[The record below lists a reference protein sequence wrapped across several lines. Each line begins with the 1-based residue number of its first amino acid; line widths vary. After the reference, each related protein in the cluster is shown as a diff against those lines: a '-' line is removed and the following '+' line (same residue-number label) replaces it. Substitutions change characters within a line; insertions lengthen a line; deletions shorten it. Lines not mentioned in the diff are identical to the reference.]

1 MANPLTGDYEAVV
14 QLAIWQINAVL
25 GALHEN
31 ADENAP
37 LKLLHS
43 TTTRVGDPRR
53 IPPDVGAFGGWVAA
67 YQKAGPGQGLGALQT
82 ELTAT
87 APPGIAQKFSD
98 AFVGLTQGWV
108 VVGPPGVVRGLVK
121 LQTSTVKITVPDGS
135 SSEVTVHADVRA
147 QYYPDAGTTALPQPI
162 HGEVSAAFDI
172 TKAAHMGGRRLIIQP
187 SADDTKIQFTAAPGS
202 GLTATD
208 AETIAT
214 QVRTFLR
221 QGLVLL
227 PVDLPADVPFS
238 DFKGLG
244 SGANAVIALPF
255 QLSGAAPPPS
265 GVQNITESFIG
276 SSAFGFAAS
285 KEYVSTL
292 IDLGAIAENL
302 ANQPPLV
309 VTLGR
314 WGLSISVSYRLSFSS
329 GPTLT
334 FTNGGIELAG
344 SVAAHT
350 DTSWAPDGYVS
361 FNQLVTL
368 DLNQTTQAVDLK
380 RVGDPTVDQSWF
392 IPHATAVNIVRT
404 QTDIALGNN
413 SASVSGVFSN
423 AKNTLTKGLT
433 TFDPSGD
440 AFYDT
445 VEITTDGVIVR
456 GTISGEARRAPV
468 VAIDETQQG
477 IAFTAFDSWIPSGG
491 IDRFVWSWVEYSQL
505 ANVFSGVQKS
515 VTDEHSF
522 ILPKPAGIADV
533 SQICLRL
540 EGTQIN
546 VIGWE
551 VNITAG
557 TTCQVP
563 GSGYA
568 MDIPSWWAPLAIPF
582 WTPNLADSDPL
593 RGAIAGHVS
602 VQASSPGDMQ
612 PQRNALLYFVDGQRD
627 RPLDALIEALS
638 QSRNSSSVVTT
649 VVLPVGTFDETRH
662 ELESRFGL
670 TREGLPRLQ
679 FTEDDEG
686 GWTRTFGVSKTPSM
700 YLMNARRE
708 FVWKHEGE
716 PDPAEVAAALD
727 KYVVAI
733 PKSGFR
739 PLRLTVSPGDVAPDA
754 TFEDRGD
761 QYALHRLRGRNLL
774 LNFWQSWS
782 APCLTELQRLQRL
795 YQSGPQAPF
804 IVAFHGGSGRTAVEE
819 TRKRLGLAYPLVQD
833 AQQQIAGTY
842 GVRCWPT
849 TITIDTAGRV
859 EHVQFGRAH
868 EHERAGGSGESTTT
882 AR

>member
-14 QLAIWQINAVL
+14 QLAIWQIDALL
-25 GALHEN
+25 GALHQN
-31 ADENAP
+31 ADPNAP

-43 TTTRVGDPRR
+43 ATARVGDPRR
-53 IPPDVGAFGGWVAA
+53 IPPDIGAFGDWVAA
-67 YQKAGPGQGLGALQT
+67 YQKAGPGQGLGAVRT

-87 APPGIAQKFSD
+87 APPGIVKKFSD
-98 AFVGLTQGWV
+98 AFVGFDQGFV
-108 VVGPPGVVRGLVK
+108 VVLPPYVVRGLVQ
-121 LQTSTVKITVPDGS
+121 LQTSTVKITVADGS
-135 SSEVTVHADVRA
+135 SSEVTIHADVRA
-147 QYYPDAGTTALPQPI
+147 QYYPDPDTTGMPQPI

-172 TKAAHMGGRRLIIQP
+172 TKAPHMGGLRLIIAP
-187 SADDTKIQFTAAPGS
+187 SADDAKIQFIPAPGS
-202 GLTATD
+202 GLTAGD
-208 AETIAT
+208 ADTIAT

-221 QGLVLL
+221 EGLVLL
-227 PVDLPADVPFS
+227 PVDLPVDVPFR

-244 SGANAVIALPF
+244 SDANAVIALPF
-255 QLSGAAPPPS
+255 QLSGAASPPS
-265 GVQNITESFIG
+265 GVQNISESFIG

-292 IDLGAIAENL
+292 IDLGAIADDL

-309 VTLGR
+309 LTVGR
-314 WGLSISVSYRLSFSS
+314 WGLSFSVSYRLHFSS

-334 FTNGGIELAG
+334 FTNGGIQLAG

-392 IPHATAVNIVRT
+392 IPHGTAVNIVRT
-404 QTDIALGNN
+404 QIDIALGNN
-413 SASVSGVFSN
+413 GAAVSGVFAN
-423 AKNTLTKGLT
+423 AKNTLTNGLR
-433 TFDPSGD
+433 TFDTSAD

-456 GTISGEARRAPV
+456 GTISGQGRQAPV
-468 VAIDETQQG
+468 VAIEETQQG
-477 IAFTAFDSWIPSGG
+477 AAFTAFDSWIPSGR
-491 IDRFVWSWVEYSQL
+491 IDRFVWTWVEYTHPEITW
-505 ANVFSGVQKS
+505 SGVQKS
-515 VTDEHSF
+515 VTDEHTF
-522 ILPKPAGIADV
+522 ILPKPAHITNV

-551 VNITAG
+551 VNVAGG

-563 GSGYA
+563 GPDYA
-568 MDIPSWWAPLAIPF
+568 MDVPSWWEPLTIPF
-582 WTPNLADSDPL
+582 WTPNLVESDPL
-593 RGAIAGHVS
+593 RQAIAGHIS
-602 VQASSPGDMQ
+602 VQASCPGDIQ
-612 PQRNALLYFVDGQRD
+612 PQRNALVYFVDGQRD
-627 RPLDALIEALS
+627 RPLDALIEALR
-638 QSRNSSSVVTT
+638 QTRNSSSIATT
-649 VVLPVGTFDETRH
+649 VVVPAGTFDETRR
-662 ELESRFGL
+662 EVEDRFGL
-670 TREGLPRLQ
+670 TREGLPALQ

-686 GWTRTFGVSKTPSM
+686 GWTRTFAVSKTPSM

-727 KYVVAI
+727 KFVVPT

-739 PLRLTVSPGDVAPDA
+739 PLRLTVSPGDGAPDA
-754 TFEDRGD
+754 TFEDGGH
-761 QYALHRLRGRNLL
+761 QYALHRLRGRAVL

-795 YQSGPQAPF
+795 HQSGPQAPF
-804 IVAFHGGSGRTAVEE
+804 IVAFHGGTSSAAVEE
-819 TRKRLGLAYPLVQD
+819 TRKRLGLSYPLVQD
-833 AQQQIAGTY
+833 SQQQIARTY

-849 TITIDTAGRV
+849 TITIDPLGRV
-859 EHVQFGRAH
+859 EHVQFGQAH
-868 EHERAGGSGESTTT
+868 EHERPAGSDESTTT
-882 AR
+882 AG